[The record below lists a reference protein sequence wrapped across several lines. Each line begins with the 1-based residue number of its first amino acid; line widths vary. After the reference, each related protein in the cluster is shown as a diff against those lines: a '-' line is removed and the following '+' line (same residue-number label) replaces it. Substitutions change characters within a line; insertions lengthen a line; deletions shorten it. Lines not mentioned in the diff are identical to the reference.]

1 MYELLRELG
10 LEHYGPVFVRNDVDL
25 DVLSCLTERDLE
37 LLGVSFGHRKR
48 LLKAVRGHGDVLP
61 ISADPATGVGP
72 QGIDRAERRQIT
84 VMFCDLVGSTEL
96 TRRLD
101 PEALRKLI
109 HVFQDAC
116 SGAITRYEGYVAQ
129 LLGDGVL
136 AYFGYPRALE
146 AAADRAIRAAR
157 AVLGRVAELRV
168 GEQPLQVRIG
178 IDAGLVVIGQS
189 NAAGELDRTAVGDAP
204 NLAARLQQLAEPGTI
219 VVSERGRRLAPGFDY
234 VDLGDRS
241 LKGFPDPVR
250 AWRVAAERA
259 SETRF
264 DAAIDGVPAPMVGR
278 DHELSLIWE
287 AWERASAGHGQVV
300 LLCGEPGIGKSR
312 VVRALRDRLMNEGIR
327 PWQYQCSPYFV
338 NSALYPVIT
347 HLERAFGLVRGD
359 PQDAR
364 LDRLHEQLVTR
375 FGSIDLDVN
384 LLGRLFG
391 LPAEERF
398 GPLAMSPQK
407 QKDETLRA
415 LVDLIAS
422 ACSKEPVAMLFE
434 DVHWA
439 DHTTLE
445 AISETIR
452 RATDMRLLLVTTY
465 RPEFAPGWRDTMG
478 GTVLTLGRLKP
489 EQAATIIENVTGG
502 KTLPH
507 EIAQHI
513 VDRTDGVPLFIEEL
527 TKAILESDLL
537 ADKGD
542 RYEISGPLPQLAI
555 PNTLRDSLM
564 ARLDRLAMVKEV
576 AQIGACIGREFSH
589 RLVSLACDLGD
600 AALNQALAT
609 LVSSGLVFRR
619 GVNPDRTYLFKHAL
633 IQDAARDS
641 LLKSRRV
648 EIHARIARAL
658 ESHFPEQKATE
669 PELFAQH
676 YTEARLYERAIPLWN
691 KAGELAL
698 GRMGLR
704 EAIVHLEAGIELI
717 PSLPPSG
724 RRDSMEVDARTR
736 LGTAWMA
743 LGGWFHP
750 KTKEA
755 LSAAWEVAK
764 RTEREDLYIPILWGL
779 SMHTLTQ
786 GRCADSLYWVREMLD
801 LAGRNGDELFEMVGH
816 MAAVVCYFWYG
827 DLVTA
832 RQHGDEIF
840 RRYDPSAHG
849 RVVTLTNHDP
859 KTIAGIYAS
868 HWLWMLGYPD
878 QAVHMTEE
886 KNAHAAQR
894 GHPFDRAFAWTL
906 GSWAYLYREE
916 IEALLEHLE
925 SAKRLGIE
933 QSLPFFTGVQYP
945 LCRGM
950 GLAVAGDS
958 DEAIESIEDVLRRSG
973 ALGGGIAFPAVRV
986 YLARAYAKKGELAR
1000 ALDVLE
1006 EALQQVERPGY
1017 REGAHL
1023 AEILRLKGEYLLGV
1037 QDAEAGAS
1045 CLLRALSKAR
1055 QQKAKS
1061 WELRTAT
1068 SLARVW
1074 QKQGRRREARELLA
1088 PVYGWFTEGLDT
1100 HDLTEARRLL
1110 ESLA

>member
-1 MYELLRELG
+1 MNDPNPIRDWLDGLG
-10 LEHYGPVFVRNDVDL
+10 LAQYADAFAREQIDAQSM
-25 DVLSCLTERDLE
+25 VLLSEADLE
-37 LLGVSFGHRKR
+37 KLGIPLGPRRKLLNAIESLGRHG
-48 LLKAVRGHGDVLP
+48 AVMEPGE
-61 ISADPATGVGP
+61 A
-72 QGIDRAERRQIT
+72 RAERRQIT

-96 TRRLD
+96 SRRLD

-109 HVFQDAC
+109 HAFQDAC

-129 LLGDGVL
+129 FLGDGVL

-146 AAADRAIRAAR
+146 AATERAIRAAR
-157 AVLGRVAELRV
+157 AVLGRVAELHV

-189 NAAGELDRTAVGDAP
+189 GPAGELDRTAVGDAP

-219 VVSERGRRLAPGFDY
+219 AVSERARRLAPGFDY
-234 VDLGDRS
+234 VDLGERS
-241 LKGFPDPVR
+241 LKGFPDPLR

-259 SETRF
+259 TETRF
-264 DAAIDGVPAPMVGR
+264 EAATGGTPVPMVGR
-278 DHELSLIWE
+278 DHEFSRIWE
-287 AWERASAGHGQVV
+287 AWQRAGAGQGQVV
-300 LLCGEPGIGKSR
+300 QVCGEAGIGKSR
-312 VVRALRDRLMNEGIR
+312 VVRALRDRLMDQGIR

-338 NSALYPVIT
+338 NSALYPVIA

-359 PQDAR
+359 PPHAR
-364 LDRLHEQLVTR
+364 LHRLHEQLTTR
-375 FGSIDLDVN
+375 FGGTDLDVN

-422 ACSKEPVAMLFE
+422 ACSREPVAMLFE
-434 DVHWA
+434 DIHWA

-445 AISETIR
+445 AIAETVR
-452 RATDMRLLLVTTY
+452 RAGGMRLLLVTTY
-465 RPEFAPGWRDTMG
+465 RSEVAPGWRDTIG
-478 GTVLTLGRLKP
+478 GTVLTLGRLAP
-489 EQAATIIENVTGG
+489 EPAAAIVGNVAGG
-502 KTLPH
+502 RTLPQ
-507 EIAQHI
+507 EITRHI

-527 TKAILESDLL
+527 TKAILESGLL

-542 RYEISGPLPQLAI
+542 RYELTGPLPQLAI

-564 ARLDRLAMVKEV
+564 ARLDRLATVKEV
-576 AQIGACIGREFSH
+576 AQIGACIGREFSG
-589 RLVSLACDLGD
+589 RLVSLACDLD
-600 AALNQALAT
+600 ETKLAEALAT

-619 GVNPDRTYLFKHAL
+619 GADSEPTYLFKHAL

-641 LLKSRRV
+641 LLKSRRA
-648 EIHARIARAL
+648 EIHARIALAL
-658 ESHFPEQKATE
+658 ERHFPEHKTVE

-676 YTEARLYERAIPLWN
+676 YTEAGVYEQAIPLWN

-698 GRMGLR
+698 ARMGLR
-704 EAIVHLEAGIELI
+704 EAIAHLETGIGLI

-724 RRDSMEVDARTR
+724 RRDAMEVDAHTR

-750 KTKEA
+750 KVKEA
-755 LSAAWEVAK
+755 LGAAWEVAK
-764 RTEREDLYIPILWGL
+764 RTEREDVYVPILWGL

-786 GRCADSLYWVREMLD
+786 GRCADSLYWVREMLE
-801 LAGRNGDELFEMVGH
+801 LADRNGDELLEMVGH

-832 RQHGDEIF
+832 RRHGDEIF
-840 RRYDPSAHG
+840 RRYDPSVHG

-878 QAVHMTEE
+878 QAVRMTEE
-886 KNAHAAQR
+886 KNAHAARR
-894 GHPFDRAFAWTL
+894 GHPFDRAFAWTI

-916 IEALLEHLE
+916 IEPLLEHLE

-933 QSLPFFTGVQYP
+933 QSLPFFTDTQYP
-945 LCRGM
+945 FCRGM
-950 GLAVAGDS
+950 GLAVAGDR
-958 DEAIESIEDVLRRSG
+958 DEAIGLIQDVLRRSG
-973 ALGGGIAFPAVRV
+973 ALGGEIAFPALRA
-986 YLARAYAKKGELAR
+986 YLARAYADKGEMVR
-1000 ALDVLE
+1000 ALDVLDA
-1006 EALQQVERPGY
+1006 ALQQVGRSGWQ
-1017 REGAHL
+1017 EGAHV

-1037 QDAEAGAS
+1037 QDVEAGEA
-1045 CLLRALSKAR
+1045 CLLRALSAARR
-1055 QQKAKS
+1055 QQAKS
-1061 WELRTAT
+1061 WELRAAT
-1068 SLARVW
+1068 SLARLW
-1074 QKQGRRREARELLA
+1074 RERGKRREARELLA
-1088 PVYGWFTEGLDT
+1088 PVYGWFTEGFDT
-1100 HDLTEARRLL
+1100 RDLTEARRVL